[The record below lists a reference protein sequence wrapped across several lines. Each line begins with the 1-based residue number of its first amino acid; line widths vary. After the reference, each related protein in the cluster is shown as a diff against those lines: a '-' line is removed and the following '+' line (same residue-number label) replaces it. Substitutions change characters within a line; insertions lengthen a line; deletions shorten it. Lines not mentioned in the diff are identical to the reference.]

1 MPSSAAVQE
10 ITPNREAE
18 RPARTAP
25 PNATFRN
32 TPLAPGPTVP
42 SNAPIFNPQPAQSN
56 MHIPENGARVNP
68 QPGQPNMGIPP
79 PRSPPNPFTQP
90 LAYLY
95 ASSPSYRNLLFELK
109 SENSRHDAKIR
120 QMNEIHALEERLSQA
135 RHTADMRRLQ
145 ELIIREKNHH
155 RDVARFEMEVERE
168 RHAQMMG
175 VIGRQIAAQQKDMME
190 KAGVREDG
198 TEREDR

>member
-1 MPSSAAVQE
+1 
-10 ITPNREAE
+10 
-18 RPARTAP
+18 
-25 PNATFRN
+25 
-32 TPLAPGPTVP
+32 
-42 SNAPIFNPQPAQSN
+42 
-56 MHIPENGARVNP
+56 
-68 QPGQPNMGIPP
+68 
-79 PRSPPNPFTQP
+79 
-90 LAYLY
+90 
-95 ASSPSYRNLLFELK
+95 
-109 SENSRHDAKIR
+109 
-120 QMNEIHALEERLSQA
+120 MNEIHTLEERLSQA

-168 RHAQMMG
+168 RHQQMMG